1 MMWKVK
7 KFNELSVN
15 ELYKIMYLR
24 VATFVVEQ
32 DRVYQEIDQD
42 DLKAIHVFKEDHDGE
57 IVAYGRILPVDND
70 TVTFGRVV
78 TSQKVRGKGVGK
90 ELLQEIMQ
98 AIKEYFPNKK
108 IEIHAQ
114 VQVKGYYQQ
123 AGLSTEG
130 DEFIFESTPHIKM
143 VHDKIK

>member
-1 MMWKVK
+1 MWKVK
-7 KFNELSVN
+7 QFNELSVN

-32 DRVYQEIDQD
+32 DRVYQEVDKD

-57 IVAYGRILPVDND
+57 IIAYARIFPVGKD

-78 TSQKVRGKGVGK
+78 TSQRVRG
-90 ELLQEIMQ
+90 
-98 AIKEYFPNKK
+98 
-108 IEIHAQ
+108 
-114 VQVKGYYQQ
+114 YQQ
-123 AGLSTEG
+123 VGFKTEG

-143 VHDKIK
+143 VHDGIK

>member
-1 MMWKVK
+1 
-7 KFNELSVN
+7 
-15 ELYKIMYLR
+15 MYLR

-32 DRVYQEIDQD
+32 DRVYQEVDKD

-57 IVAYGRILPVDND
+57 IIAYARIFPVGKD

-78 TSQKVRGKGVGK
+78 TSQRVRGKGVGK

-98 AIKEYFPNKK
+98 AIKEHFPNKK

-123 AGLSTEG
+123 AGFTTEG
-130 DEFIFESTPHIKM
+130 MNLSLSPHRILRWFMTELNNTKKESFYN
-143 VHDKIK
+143 